1 MRTPYR
7 SDISGLRLAL
17 ELTQVEEMGNTEHGL
32 QFILQQLI
40 HMAEVSPFGCD
51 AASELQQ
58 IATQLREAGATVPP
72 GPLGDDAES
81 GIAYG
86 MSTTLVLIEKRIAV
100 LAYA

>member
-17 ELTQVEEMGNTEHGL
+17 ELTQVEQMGNTEHGL

-40 HMAEVSPFGCD
+40 HMAELSPFGCD
-51 AASELQQ
+51 AINELQQ

-72 GPLGDDAES
+72 GQLGDDVES

-86 MSTTLVLIEKRIAV
+86 RSTTLALIEKRITV
-100 LAYA
+100 LA